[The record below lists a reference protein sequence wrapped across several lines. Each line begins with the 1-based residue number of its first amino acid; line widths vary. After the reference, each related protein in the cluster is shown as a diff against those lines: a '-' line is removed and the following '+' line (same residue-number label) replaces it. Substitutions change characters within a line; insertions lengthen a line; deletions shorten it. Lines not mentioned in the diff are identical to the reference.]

1 MAAKPRG
8 KAAPAAKAK
17 KPAKRTAPAVKEPID
32 CGLPQDLNPRH
43 RAFVVE
49 YLKDKHAGNAYK
61 RAGYS
66 AEGNAA
72 EVNGARLLRNAQI
85 QAELLRLEQQA
96 LAKVQ
101 NDTGI
106 TLERT
111 LREIAR
117 IAYFDPRRM
126 FDAKGRPL
134 NVTELDND
142 TAAVVAGLDVLEE
155 WEGSGQD
162 RTLVGH
168 VKKWKLA
175 DKKGALDMLM
185 KHLGGYKEDNSQAG
199 SALGKAL
206 ATGLTVRF
214 VEANK

>member
-1 MAAKPRG
+1 MATTKPR
-8 KAAPAAKAK
+8 K
-17 KPAKRTAPAVKEPID
+17 APAVKAAKGQEAM
-32 CGLPQDLNPRH
+32 PQDLLNPRQ

-49 YLKDKHAGNAYK
+49 YLKDKNASAAYK
-61 RAGYS
+61 RAGYAGQGNS
-66 AEGNAA
+66 AEVAA
-72 EVNGARLLRNAQI
+72 SRLLRHVQV

-101 NDTGI
+101 AATGI

-126 FDAKGRPL
+126 FRQDGTPM
-134 NVTELDND
+134 NVTELDDD
-142 TAAVVAGLDVLEE
+142 TAAVIAGLDVLEE
-155 WEGSGQD
+155 WQGSGQD
-162 RTLVGH
+162 KVLIGH

-185 KHLGGYKEDNSQAG
+185 KHLGGYKEDNGQAG

-206 ATGLTVRF
+206 AAGLTVRF
-214 VEANK
+214 VDPPK